1 MTTLSQIKQ
10 ELDIHF
16 KRIDAILPELK
27 SYLPLD
33 GDDFE
38 DTEIVKT
45 VDSFIFRFGKIQ
57 DKMGEKLF
65 PSILRE
71 LEEYTNSMA
80 LIDVLNKL
88 EKLEL
93 LDSSDDWIDHRK
105 LRNSLTHDYP
115 NDTDD
120 IISAINLSV
129 VVYENMRDIYY
140 KMLKRVEA
148 R

>member
-1 MTTLSQIKQ
+1 MTTIYHIKE
-10 ELDIHF
+10 ELDVHF

-33 GDDFE
+33 NDGFE
-38 DTEIVKT
+38 DTETVKT
-45 VDSFIFRFGKIQ
+45 IDSFIFRFGKIQ

-65 PSILRE
+65 PAILRE
-71 LEEYTNSMA
+71 LEEYSNSMA

-93 LDSSDDWIDHRK
+93 LDSSDDWVDYRK

-120 IISAINLSV
+120 IISAINLSIT
-129 VVYENMRDIYY
+129 VYENMKEIYY
-140 KMLKRVEA
+140 KMLKRVE
-148 R
+148 

>member
-1 MTTLSQIKQ
+1 MTTIYHIKE
-10 ELDIHF
+10 ELDVHF

-33 GDDFE
+33 NDGFE
-38 DTEIVKT
+38 DTETVKT
-45 VDSFIFRFGKIQ
+45 IDSFIFRFGKIQ
-57 DKMGEKLF
+57 DKMDEKLF
-65 PSILRE
+65 PAILRE
-71 LEEYTNSMA
+71 LEEYSNSMA

-93 LDSSDDWIDHRK
+93 LDSSDDWVDYRK

-120 IISAINLSV
+120 IISAINLSIT
-129 VVYENMRDIYY
+129 VYENMKEIYH
-140 KMLKRVEA
+140 KMLKRVE
-148 R
+148 